1 MTILHELLNHI
12 TDRDATI
19 RKRSAYILGTVD
31 EVAALEV
38 LYQAYGTE
46 VDPDTKQA
54 IQWAGKR
61 LKAIQATGYSTLDAL
76 IAHYRLLEPAD
87 SATDSAEQ
95 QVIDDYKLRAHMN
108 TLNSEKRSAVG
119 KTALSMALLPPIFS
133 AGRFLA
139 GGFTGAEIGSK
150 LDALDG
156 NASDPLIRSITPP
169 RPTHESIAP
178 VIQRLRAA
186 TEPQRRLDLVLD
198 LAQIY
203 NNPEALPHLAALFV
217 RDDDER
223 VRETAQRTAKLIYWN
238 SLYWN
243 MRDDG
248 SLEQEMA
255 RRAAVRPSGDSQPP
269 ESQSQPTSSHEP
281 QQDIAEI
288 LRKAEEARERR
299 KRGK

>member
-1 MTILHELLNHI
+1 MTILHELINHI
-12 TDRDATI
+12 TDGEATI

-38 LYQAYGTE
+38 LYQAYSTE

-76 IAHYRLLEPAD
+76 IAHYRLLGSAD
-87 SATDSAEQ
+87 PSSASAEQ

-108 TLNSEKRSAVG
+108 TMNSEKRSAVG

-133 AGRFLA
+133 AGRFLG
-139 GGFTGAEIGSK
+139 GGFTGAEISSK

-156 NASDPLIRSITPP
+156 STSDPLIRSFTPP
-169 RPTHESIAP
+169 RPTQESIAS

-217 RDDDER
+217 RDEDER

-255 RRAAVRPSGDSQPP
+255 RRAEVRPSGASQPP
-269 ESQSQPTSSHEP
+269 ASQSQPTSNHEP
-281 QQDIAEI
+281 QQDIVEI

-299 KRGK
+299 RRGK